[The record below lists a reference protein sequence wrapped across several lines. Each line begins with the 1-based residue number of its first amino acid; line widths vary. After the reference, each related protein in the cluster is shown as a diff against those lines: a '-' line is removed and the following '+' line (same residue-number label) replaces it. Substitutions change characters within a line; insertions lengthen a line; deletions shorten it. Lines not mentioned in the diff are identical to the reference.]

1 MVAASSHFKQTLGTP
16 PNNSFFFFFFFF
28 LLLPSIPDWGMR
40 DDGLNSGDMTIMG
53 PKRKKKK
60 KRQLVVVYTT
70 MKKR

>member
-16 PNNSFFFFFFFF
+16 PNNSFFFFFF

-60 KRQLVVVYTT
+60 RQLVVVYTT
-70 MKKR
+70 MKKS